1 MPLVGFSPFERRR
14 SPAGKPL
21 VYQRTTV
28 STRSS
33 IGQYAMSNFDQT
45 KRRCYVD
52 TAPTQP
58 FVRGL
63 FPHMK
68 NVVDLFP
75 FATTP
80 DSIEDEFSW
89 YVGQR
94 VAVERGPLMGLH
106 GVLIESH
113 KHRLVISV
121 TLPQRSVAVE
131 AEHHG

>member
-1 MPLVGFSPFERRR
+1 MPLVGSSPFERRR

-21 VYQRTTV
+21 VCQRTTGA
-28 STRSS
+28 TASS
-33 IGQYAMSNFDQT
+33 IRRYAMRNLEQPKT
-45 KRRCYVD
+45 GCYVD

-63 FPHMK
+63 FPDMK
-68 NVVDLFP
+68 NVVDLFL

-94 VAVERGPLMGLH
+94 VAVERGPLM
-106 GVLIESH
+106 
-113 KHRLVISV
+113 
-121 TLPQRSVAVE
+121 
-131 AEHHG
+131 